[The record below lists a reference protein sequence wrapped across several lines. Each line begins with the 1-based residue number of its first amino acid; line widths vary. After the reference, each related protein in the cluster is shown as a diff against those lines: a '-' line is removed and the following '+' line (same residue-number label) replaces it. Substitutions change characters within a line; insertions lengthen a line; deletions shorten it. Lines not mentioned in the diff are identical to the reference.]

1 MNPILLT
8 SSKDNVVTCLRA
20 LNKDEEIEVQG
31 NIYKVKQ
38 DIPQFHKMAIKN
50 IAKGDFVYKY
60 GQTIGVATNE
70 ISEGEYVHIHNVEST
85 RGRGDKK

>member
-1 MNPILLT
+1 
-8 SSKDNVVTCLRA
+8 
-20 LNKDEEIEVQG
+20 
-31 NIYKVKQ
+31 
-38 DIPQFHKMAIKN
+38 MAIKN